1 MNQARILPIE
11 RMHPFIY
18 TPVGGVLGGIAGGL
32 AGTVTLSLLARV
44 APGMRQPVAPHVHS
58 PIARALTGPL
68 PPGPEGIAQQ
78 FAFKLMSGLFGKDT
92 SREARLAGII
102 VHAAYGSAWG
112 ALYGMFA
119 GTFHPNYWIAGP
131 IFGLIVWLIG
141 PVWLVPAM
149 RLMRPLPEEPPT
161 RTAMMVGGHMAYGVI
176 AALVFRWIELGGVS

>member
-1 MNQARILPIE
+1 MAMQ
-11 RMHPFIY
+11 PFIY

-32 AGTVTLSLLARV
+32 AGTAALSVVARLV
-44 APGMRQPVAPHVHS
+44 PGMRQQPPPHVHS

-92 SREARLAGII
+92 SRAAALAGVI
-102 VHAAYGSAWG
+102 VHAVYGGLWG

-119 GTFHPNYWIAGP
+119 ATYHPNLWVAGP
-131 IFGLIVWLIG
+131 IFGAIVWLVG

-149 RLMRPLPEEPPT
+149 RLMHPRPEEQPV
-161 RTAMMVGGHMAYGVI
+161 RSAMMMGGPLLYGIVV
-176 AALVFRWIELGGVS
+176 ALAFRWIERGSL